1 MRRSQRAGTERE
13 ALLAA
18 AQRGAVIA
26 ITASR

>member
-1 MRRSQRAGTERE
+1 MRRSLVPVTERE